1 MIEVKVSFET
11 ASNSCIDL
19 FEGIQEGDVSSKESK
34 RTSKSLQKLKK
45 YFSTSKEQT
54 PTITVCDGDSCKI
67 VEGPSSG
74 IVTKPTFISPLRQK
88 THIFGKKSNI
98 LRKLEQKHSIFGI
111 FSNRSLFSPLD
122 QFCKAL
128 KNSKCPVT
136 ARSY

>member
-74 IVTKPTFISPLRQK
+74 MVTTPAFISTHAKKLAIFAKIQK
-88 THIFGKKSNI
+88 F
-98 LRKLEQKHSIFGI
+98 
-111 FSNRSLFSPLD
+111 
-122 QFCKAL
+122 
-128 KNSKCPVT
+128 
-136 ARSY
+136 

>member
-19 FEGIQEGDVSSKESK
+19 FEGIQEGDASSKESK

-45 YFSTSKEQT
+45 YFSSSKEQT

-74 IVTKPTFISPLRQK
+74 LVTKPAFISPHVKKLTFLQK
-88 THIFGKKSNI
+88 FKYFEKSRAKTLNI
-98 LRKLEQKHSIFGI
+98 WY
-111 FSNRSLFSPLD
+111 
-122 QFCKAL
+122 
-128 KNSKCPVT
+128 SKTGRYP
-136 ARSY
+136 AH

>member
-19 FEGIQEGDVSSKESK
+19 FEGIQEGDVSSKSK

-54 PTITVCDGDSCKI
+54 PTITVCDGDPCKI

-74 IVTKPTFISPLRQK
+74 LVTKPAFISPYAKK
-88 THIFGKKSNI
+88 THIFCKNSNI
-98 LRKLEQKHSIFGI
+98 LRNPQQKH
-111 FSNRSLFSPLD
+111 
-122 QFCKAL
+122 
-128 KNSKCPVT
+128 
-136 ARSY
+136 